1 MIVKAGLT
9 IIKRDQTRPCLE
21 VEGTGKPMREKGDA
35 RVPELQFKGKEFVYN
50 HHLTVPFRPLETD
63 ATKGIGAPALD
74 GNLIIHGDNLH
85 ALKALL
91 PTHAGKV
98 DCIFIDP
105 PYNTGNEGWA
115 YNDNVN
121 SPMIREWLAANPI
134 GLEDGLRHDKWACM
148 MWPRLK
154 LLHELLAEDGSLWM
168 TLDDNE
174 AHRAI
179 SILEEIFGPD
189 QHEATIAWEKR
200 FTRSNNAS
208 RFSSSKDWL
217 IVFRK
222 SETFRPNR
230 EPREGDGGIGY
241 GNADN
246 DPRGDWTSVSYVN
259 PVAKSERPN
268 LVYEIE
274 NPFTCNWVEHETNA
288 WKFSPETNARHVAEN
303 RLWWGI
309 DGNLTYPRLKVFL
322 SDGIVPVDL
331 WKHDFAGTTDQ
342 AYAELAAIMGRGAFE
357 TIKPTKLIRRVIE
370 LATKKDSLILDSFAG
385 SGTTAHAVLAANTRD
400 GGNPR
405 FILVEGED
413 YADRLTAERVR
424 RVINGYAFTGTQ
436 REELLREPI
445 TMTKLKQA
453 NSLLEQVQRIETL
466 DGPRYDRIK
475 STVKDGALIVTGERD
490 VKERTPG
497 LGGGFTYCTL
507 GAPIEMDAIL
517 TGKALPSV
525 EAMAGL
531 LWHTATAKPFD
542 AAGMTTAPDLGD
554 GALRLGEMAGRT
566 YWLFYKPD
574 LDWLKS
580 ADAALTLTRARAIG
594 ALPGEHLVFA
604 PAKFVSREL
613 LGREKLTVDYAPL
626 PFALY
631 RLETA

>member
-1 MIVKAGLT
+1 M
-9 IIKRDQTRPCLE
+9 
-21 VEGTGKPMREKGDA
+21 
-35 RVPELQFKGKEFVYN
+35 PELQFKGKEFVYN
-50 HHLTVPFRPLETD
+50 HHLTVPFRPLEPD
-63 ATKGIGAPALD
+63 AAKGIGTPALD

-85 ALKALL
+85 GLKALL

-154 LLHELLAEDGSLWM
+154 LLHELLAEDGSFWM

-174 AHRAI
+174 IAHARDI
-179 SILEEIFGPD
+179 MDEIFGKENFIACCVWHKVYSPKNTAQFFSEDHDYVLVYAKDRGSWSPNLLPRSEDMEDRYINPD
-189 QHEATIAWEKR
+189 SDDRGPWKPSDLTARNPYSKGKYEVTGPTGKSFNSGTRYWRQSIEKFREMDADNRIWWGESGGNMPAQKR
-200 FTRSNNAS
+200 F
-208 RFSSSKDWL
+208 L
-217 IVFRK
+217 
-222 SETFRPNR
+222 SEVKQGVTPQTIWNYSDVGHTQ
-230 EPREGDGGIGY
+230 EAKQQLNSIMSY
-241 GNADN
+241 GSD
-246 DPRGDWTSVSYVN
+246 
-259 PVAKSERPN
+259 
-268 LVYEIE
+268 EISFIT
-274 NPFTCNWVEHETNA
+274 P
-288 WKFSPETNARHVAEN
+288 
-303 RLWWGI
+303 
-309 DGNLTYPRLKVFL
+309 
-322 SDGIVPVDL
+322 
-331 WKHDFAGTTDQ
+331 
-342 AYAELAAIMGRGAFE
+342 
-357 TIKPTKLIRRVIE
+357 KPTRLIERV
-370 LATKKDSLILDSFAG
+370 LQLGSSHDSLILDSFAG
-385 SGTTAHAVLAANTRD
+385 SGTTAHAVLAANARD
-400 GGNPR
+400 GGNRR

-413 YADRLTAERVR
+413 YADTLTAERVR

-445 TMTKLKQA
+445 TFSKLKQA

-466 DGPRYDRIK
+466 DGPRYERIK

-490 VKERTPG
+490 VKEQTPG
-497 LGGGFTYCTL
+497 LGGTFTYCTL
-507 GAPIEMDAIL
+507 GAPVEMDAIL

-525 EAMAGL
+525 ESMAGL

-542 AAGMTTAPDLGD
+542 AAGMTAAPDLGH
-554 GALRLGEMAGRT
+554 GAMRLGEMAGRT

-580 ADAALTLTRARAIG
+580 ADAALTLTRARVIA
-594 ALPGEHLVFA
+594 ANPGDHLVFA

-613 LGREKLTVDYAPL
+613 LGREKLAVDYAPL

-631 RLETA
+631 RLEMA